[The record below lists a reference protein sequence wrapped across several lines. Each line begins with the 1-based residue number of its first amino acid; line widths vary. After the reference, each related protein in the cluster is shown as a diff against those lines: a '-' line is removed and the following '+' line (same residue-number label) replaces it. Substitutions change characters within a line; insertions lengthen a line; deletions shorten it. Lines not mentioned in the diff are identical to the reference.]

1 MSKPWFVEGVK
12 PKEPTALSKAIAEGL
27 EKTKPSQ
34 VKLVNGDAKHHV
46 GAESVVSGVPLSA

>member
-1 MSKPWFVEGVK
+1 MEGVK
-12 PKEPTALSKAIAEGL
+12 PKEPTELSKAIAEGL